1 MLIDTHCHLDDERLY
16 PLAESVISDMA
27 KDGLYCVVTS
37 SSDYAS
43 SVCNFALATNNRDVY
58 ATVGIH
64 PQEASGRTTAQYDEF
79 CKMAENEKV
88 VAIGEV
94 GLDYYYENSPREIQK
109 TVLVEQMELAHF
121 LRLPLVFHVRDAY
134 GDFFD
139 ILKDNK
145 KLLEYGGTVHC
156 FSGTAEYA
164 KSLLKYDLYFGFD
177 GPITYKNARHSV
189 EAAAEIPVDKLLV
202 ETDSPY
208 LAPTPLRGTI
218 NLPKNVRLVAEKLA
232 AIKNLSINDIEEITT
247 NNAKRLFKK
256 IK

>member
-1 MLIDTHCHLDDERLY
+1 
-16 PLAESVISDMA
+16 
-27 KDGLYCVVTS
+27 
-37 SSDYAS
+37 
-43 SVCNFALATNNRDVY
+43 
-58 ATVGIH
+58 
-64 PQEASGRTTAQYDEF
+64 
-79 CKMAENEKV
+79 MAETENV

-121 LRLPLVFHVRDAY
+121 LRLPLVFHVRDAF

-139 ILKDNK
+139 IVKDNN

-189 EAAAEIPVDKLLV
+189 EAAAEIPVDRLLV

-232 AIKNLSINDIEEITT
+232 TIKNLSINDIEEITT

>member
-1 MLIDTHCHLDDERLY
+1 MLIDTHCHLDDERLH
-16 PLAESVISDMA
+16 PLAENIISDMA

-37 SSDYAS
+37 SSDYES

-139 ILKDNK
+139 NLKDNK
-145 KLLEYGGTVHC
+145 KLLEYGGTD
-156 FSGTAEYA
+156 STGRLPIKTQGTRWRLRR
-164 KSLLKYDLYFGFD
+164 KSPLTDCLSRRIVRTLRRRPFA
-177 GPITYKNARHSV
+177 AR
-189 EAAAEIPVDKLLV
+189 
-202 ETDSPY
+202 
-208 LAPTPLRGTI
+208 
-218 NLPKNVRLVAEKLA
+218 
-232 AIKNLSINDIEEITT
+232 
-247 NNAKRLFKK
+247 
-256 IK
+256 

>member
-37 SSDYAS
+37 SSDYES

-139 ILKDNK
+139 IVKDNK
-145 KLLEYGGTVHC
+145 KLLEYGGAGQFFC
-156 FSGTAEYA
+156 GTAGNA

-177 GPITYKNARHSV
+177 GPLTYKNARHSV
-189 EAAAEIPVDKLLV
+189 EAAAEIPVDRLLV

-218 NLPKNVRLVAEKLA
+218 NLPKNVRIVAEKLA

>member
-1 MLIDTHCHLDDERLY
+1 
-16 PLAESVISDMA
+16 MA
-27 KDGLYCVVTS
+27 KDGLYFVVTS
-37 SSDYAS
+37 SSDYES
-43 SVCNFALATNNRDVY
+43 SVHNFALATNNRDVY

-121 LRLPLVFHVRDAY
+121 LCLPLVFHVRDAF

-139 ILKDNK
+139 IVKDNN

-164 KSLLKYDLYFGFD
+164 KSLLKYGLYFGFD

-189 EAAAEIPVDKLLV
+189 EAAMDIPVDRLLV

-232 AIKNLSINDIEEITT
+232 TIKNLSINDIEEITT

>member
-37 SSDYAS
+37 SSDYES

-64 PQEASGRTTAQYDEF
+64 PQEASGRTTAQYNEF

-121 LRLPLVFHVRDAY
+121 LRLPLVFHVRDAF

-139 ILKDNK
+139 IVKDNK
-145 KLLEYGGTVHC
+145 KLLEYGGCIV
-156 FSGTAEYA
+156 SA
-164 KSLLKYDLYFGFD
+164 
-177 GPITYKNARHSV
+177 ARRNTQK
-189 EAAAEIPVDKLLV
+189 A
-202 ETDSPY
+202 
-208 LAPTPLRGTI
+208 
-218 NLPKNVRLVAEKLA
+218 
-232 AIKNLSINDIEEITT
+232 
-247 NNAKRLFKK
+247 F
-256 IK
+256 